1 MVHKPWKIIP
11 RPLLETILNNH
22 AQHHRVPQPLILHG
36 PRGVGKTTLI
46 LDRNHNFSRFIG
58 YPFAFLL
65 SIELCFLFSGL
76 LNDWNKAPHVTGY
89 VDFAESVKE
98 HHPKHGNSFPWSSWS
113 SCDPPKLADCASQL
127 ENCLESMAHK
137 AIQLGSIS
145 STQIFSTVT
154 KWHRPDTALRRII
167 LQNSAGSGS
176 KSRNAVSEKVSGS
189 VLWDKA
195 VCALTARSNAK
206 EMDKV
211 LKLGEKGK
219 RKLSVD
225 EAAYYREAM
234 VALRLAKD
242 VVKAL
247 QKSRGD
253 AIANLNQSGGFSRSL
268 ANSCTDWPCLLL
280 ELLSQAAEIDYFQP
294 KLVMNNIEV
303 LKKALLTDDTM
314 VAGAMYHDSLIWRII
329 ALGANE
335 RCLPVMLVTSD
346 SSLTIL
352 IEALVCSYYSYRAF
366 MDFGFPDIFI
376 SRETF
381 GWTPREAE
389 LHLVTDYFS
398 NSEWKLIVEVLGP
411 SPRHLFELYA
421 LKQSSYY
428 QKVLEEKDNTFEDII
443 DAYLA
448 YLQIIV
454 VNPAMD
460 KAIAIL
466 QKFAEDARTGKI
478 PKDRLRFGS
487 PWRHP
492 PKRDDPSK
500 SSKWA
505 KLQLMDFIQTL
516 ANTEF
521 GVNYLADC
529 SLEILDDPCTMALLE
544 VGLLYAQ
551 RDPSFIRPISRAVQ
565 RCLARWTCC
574 LKLIPGVFN
583 LVTLAQAHNGYQWP
597 IFHRIQMASISKA
610 DPSGEDGAEEE
621 ELERFD
627 DFTIASSWERFI
639 SDIEAVCR
647 QWIADGPKNLLE
659 KGATQL
665 ETSQNL
671 YTVKLELKYAMKSY
685 FMEYFFETNT
695 EAKFREW
702 TCPVHDLQLCF
713 GVQEFLVIAPQSAS
727 GVVLDSPEASKL
739 LSAVAIA
746 LTNCCSSPSKSD
758 PEVLA
763 AQKFGANKGFD
774 PKGHLKCD
782 HCGRRRHT
790 REECWKLIGIPA
802 HLKHKFPE
810 TTSNPRANSAVAQT
824 GPLKGEV
831 QETVLPKPNT
841 NSNLQVYT
849 RRRKGTGGARPISVS
864 PAADHPNDSSNDDLD
879 AMVEQNPTAQTSST
893 IEPSQGKSQPP
904 DPNSD
909 LGLLAAFVP
918 VHDPS
923 RKAFIGIQ
931 NMGTIFTRRFETD
944 RVGSQVPLKLMH
956 LEGLYE
962 LFVCKFA
969 YSSVDLISY
978 QFKVH
983 FRMKSTYR
991 TFPHDDCED
1000 DYGFAQGLD
1009 TQDNDDRGSPHGDG
1023 HNRAQWD
1030 DDCPWSE
1037 WYSAEDPIKG
1047 VELIATWSERMVENS
1062 LEMAE
1067 LENTSPHDAEKWVI
1081 LPIISPNLD
1090 SSGGNRIGF
1099 ASQLILL
1106 IDALNISFKAQFI
1119 EDFISAENSGP
1130 DKLISSMV
1138 VPPPT
1143 VLDRVLKDLF
1153 QGSQIQ
1159 SSAKLEHKCSRAIKG
1174 APVGSLFAQFCLHCL
1189 WVGNCNMRAIS
1200 VLWIEFIREVRWCWE
1215 ELQPLPK
1222 VQVNGSI
1229 DLATCLINQKLQM
1242 LAICIERRG
1251 ELNEDF
1257 QDCVGSNDQPDAHK
1271 KEDGPLTNDIAIS
1284 KVSSVQFD
1292 RSHDSPSAP
1301 DSLCRYETNPSSSR
1315 VKPDLNSPDSL
1326 RRGSAGVVNS
1336 MMLLKSHQ
1344 SMHAPYTQDPPLMTE
1359 DMHEERLQAVEA
1371 FGDSFNFS
1379 AQLERDVLASD
1390 MSAFKAANPDA
1401 VFEDFIRWHS
1411 RGDWID
1417 DEIEDKV
1424 ASGRSSLKDY
1434 WPPRGRL
1441 SQRMSEQGNL
1451 WRKIWNDAPALPA
1464 YDQKPLLDPN
1474 REGEKILHYL
1484 ETLQPHQLLEQMVCT
1499 AFKAAADTLNLTS
1512 YGGLNQMTT
1521 KIEQLYRTMASALKP
1536 LQSNNISNDSE
1547 AIDDL
1552 KRICL
1557 TFEHVEKL
1565 LTLAASLH
1573 RKFLDAPRLSQSIFT
1588 EYYSFYLPKMATGS
1602 QSRSHEGFDKQ
1613 QQVGKNEREV
1623 VSNLFKQP
1631 TANQKWRK
1639 VISMGNLLNGHEPTV
1654 REIIF
1659 TTHNNNNNNNA
1670 SNPIGSEDEMETYR
1684 MYIAGTSNDLR
1695 VALSV
1700 TSCD

>member
-46 LDRNHNFSRFIG
+46 LDRNQNFSRFIG

-98 HHPKHGNSFPWSSWS
+98 HHPKHGNSFPWGSWS
-113 SCDPPKLADCASQL
+113 TCDPPKLADCASQL

-460 KAIAIL
+460 KAIATL
-466 QKFAEDARTGKI
+466 QKFAKDARTGKI

-500 SSKWA
+500 YSKWA

-529 SLEILDDPCTMALLE
+529 SLEILDDPCTIALLE

-583 LVTLAQAHNGYQWP
+583 LVTLAQAHNGRL
-597 IFHRIQMASISKA
+597 ITSFCICVDETLLVANSMGKSRFLIQMASISKA
-610 DPSGEDGAEEE
+610 DPSGEDGVEEE

-695 EAKFREW
+695 EARFREW

-746 LTNCCSSPSKSD
+746 LTNCCS
-758 PEVLA
+758 
-763 AQKFGANKGFD
+763 
-774 PKGHLKCD
+774 
-782 HCGRRRHT
+782 
-790 REECWKLIGIPA
+790 
-802 HLKHKFPE
+802 
-810 TTSNPRANSAVAQT
+810 
-824 GPLKGEV
+824 
-831 QETVLPKPNT
+831 
-841 NSNLQVYT
+841 
-849 RRRKGTGGARPISVS
+849 
-864 PAADHPNDSSNDDLD
+864 
-879 AMVEQNPTAQTSST
+879 
-893 IEPSQGKSQPP
+893 
-904 DPNSD
+904 
-909 LGLLAAFVP
+909 LLAAFVP

-991 TFPHDDCED
+991 TFPHDDCDD

-1009 TQDNDDRGSPHGDG
+1009 TQDKDDRGSPHGDG

-1106 IDALNISFKAQFI
+1106 IDALNISFQAQFV

-1315 VKPDLNSPDSL
+1315 VKPDLKSPDSL

-1336 MMLLKSHQ
+1336 MMLLKSQQ

-1670 SNPIGSEDEMETYR
+1670 SNPIRSEDEMETYR